1 MQVHPRLVVDF
12 GEDEDGGLALLDPLE
27 QVLVVDVALGKR
39 GQLLREL
46 EQQLESLALLDG
58 EELLADLVEGPAHD
72 AGTSPGSRPFTIGT
86 RTALPHSVQEPS

>member
-1 MQVHPRLVVDF
+1 MK
-12 GEDEDGGLALLDPLE
+12 
-27 QVLVVDVALGKR
+27 LGSQR
-39 GQLLREL
+39 QPLLRQLRQRAGEL